1 MQTIQTTDR
10 RQVADQAIGVL
21 HATCDGERLA
31 PSDLSLLQFVV
42 NRGRDALSAPAVARW
57 DYIVSATSQ
66 GNYEPPWL
74 HGVQHLLRLH
84 DGSVLWRDVAVEHY
98 THSDMQAQRRDAQEL
113 GACCRL
119 IEQRGQVVTAQAV
132 FNVWRELDVGAGL
145 DLPRWAVMWSAGQ
158 PEQGLSLHRLGGES
172 APEIE
177 RSRQAA
183 YEAELSHRQC
193 GSSALRC
200 MTVLTREDLAAVRE
214 AVVDDCRWYLRAY
227 PGCNRPLTKERY
239 DLMHAHLV
247 ARIDET
253 HLPSRDQVRSQILA
267 PVMPPLAHELNEAH
281 ERSAHQ
287 ERDRG

>member
-21 HATCDGERLA
+21 QATSDGERLA

-42 NRGRDALSAPAVARW
+42 NRGLDAMTASAAERW
-57 DYIVSATSQ
+57 EYVVHATSH
-66 GNYEPPWL
+66 GSYEPPWL

-119 IEQRGQVVTAQAV
+119 IEQRGQKVTAPAV
-132 FNVWRELDVGAGL
+132 FDVWRELDVGAGL

-200 MTVLTREDLAAVRE
+200 MMVLTREDLAAVRE

-227 PGCNRPLTKERY
+227 PGRNRLLTKECY
-239 DLMHAHLV
+239 DLMQAHLV

-253 HLPSRDQVRSQILA
+253 HLPSRDQVRAQILA
-267 PVMPPLAHELNEAH
+267 PVMPLQLDELNERPTH
-281 ERSAHQ
+281 PER
-287 ERDRG
+287 ERG